1 MNYMK
6 EIKIKLKAIKEPD
19 EIIGVVKD
27 VNYSYSIDDS
37 IGLLGLTLTM
47 YNEIDP
53 LEEFLYHVP
62 SMYKY
67 NVPVDYVVYYKNMKY
82 KLHDGSIQR
91 IKMY

>member
-1 MNYMK
+1 MK
-6 EIKIKLKAIKEPD
+6 EINIKLKTIKEPE
-19 EIIGVVKD
+19 EIIGIVKD

-37 IGLLGLTLTM
+37 IGLLGITLTM
-47 YNEIDP
+47 YNEIDS
-53 LEEFLYHVP
+53 LEEFLNHVP
-62 SMYKY
+62 SMYRF